1 MRVIDIDVETS
12 ERPDITTIRSPWTF
26 LAVILLG
33 LFAVGFNLTLVSN
46 SLLRIADDL
55 DSDTTT
61 ITWAIT
67 GPLLAAAVLG
77 PTAGKLVDRHGA
89 RRMYFYGLAG
99 AGLFSAASALAPTPL
114 ALIATRTLTSAV
126 GALVMP
132 AALSLINRIIPAA
145 RRARAMGYWT
155 MVGAGGP
162 VVGVVAGGPLVEAFG
177 WRWIFAVQAPIV
189 VATIALAAAVLP
201 LHDATA
207 ETGPFDVAGAASL
220 GGAVLTLLL
229 ALNRGSVL
237 GWTHPVVLACFVASP
252 LFVALFLRV
261 ERTALDP
268 LLSLEYLGLRAF
280 RMVLLAQ
287 FGIAFAYMGS
297 FILAPQLLQSE
308 FGYTESHT
316 GLLLI
321 ARPLTFALAGPL
333 LGTFGARIPAF
344 AIATGATSVAVS
356 VIAIGSLA
364 PGHPDWLIAASLA
377 LAGFGFGICS
387 PAMTVAVIDSV
398 ADADVGVAG
407 ATQQTANMVG
417 TVVGI
422 QTLQTVQAAGDGLGS
437 YATALYVACAVAA
450 LAAVAGF
457 RVEHR
462 SRRTATPTEVAPA
475 AAP

>member
-1 MRVIDIDVETS
+1 MIDDAPATRIGVDAS
-12 ERPDITTIRSPWTF
+12 APTTRSPWTV

-33 LFAVGFNLTLVSN
+33 LFAVGFNLTLISN

-67 GPLLAAAVLG
+67 GPLLATAVLF

-89 RRMYFYGLAG
+89 RRMYGYGLAG
-99 AGLFSAASALAPTPL
+99 AGLFSVASALAPTPL
-114 ALIATRTLTSAV
+114 VLIASRTLSSAL

-132 AALSLINRIIPAA
+132 AALSLINRIIPPD

-189 VATIALAAAVLP
+189 VGTIALAATVLP
-201 LHDATA
+201 RRDVTA
-207 ETGPFDVAGAASL
+207 QTGPFDVAGAASL

-237 GWTHPVVLACFVASP
+237 GWAHPLILASFVASP
-252 LFVALFLRV
+252 LFVALFLRI
-261 ERTALDP
+261 ERTATDP
-268 LLSLEYLGLRAF
+268 LLSLEYLRLRAF
-280 RMVLLAQ
+280 RMVLVAQ

-308 FGYTESHT
+308 FGYSESHT

-321 ARPLTFALAGPL
+321 ARPLAFAIAGPL
-333 LGTFGARIPAF
+333 LGTFGARVPAF
-344 AIATGATSVAVS
+344 AIAAGASSVGVS

-398 ADADVGVAG
+398 SAADVGVAG
-407 ATQQTANMVG
+407 ATQQTANMIG

-422 QTLQTVQAAGDGLGS
+422 QTMQTVQAAGDSLDS

-462 SRRTATPTEVAPA
+462 SRTTTPTEVAPA
-475 AAP
+475 TAP

>member
-1 MRVIDIDVETS
+1 LTGVRTRE
-12 ERPDITTIRSPWTF
+12 PWTV

-33 LFAVGFNLTLVSN
+33 LFAVGFNMTLISN

-67 GPLLAAAVLG
+67 GPLLATAVLG

-89 RRMYFYGLAG
+89 RRMYRFGLAG
-99 AGLFSAASALAPTPL
+99 AGLFSVASALAPTPVV
-114 ALIATRTLTSAV
+114 LIGSRTLSSAL

-132 AALSLINRIIPAA
+132 AALSLINRIIPAD

-177 WRWIFAVQAPIV
+177 WRWIFAVQAPV
-189 VATIALAAAVLP
+189 VLATIALAVAVLP
-201 LHDATA
+201 RRDTTA
-207 ETGPFDVAGAASL
+207 DTGPFDVAGAAAL

-229 ALNRGSVL
+229 GLNRGSVL
-237 GWTHPVVLACFVASP
+237 GWTHPLIVACFVASP
-252 LFVALFLRV
+252 LFVAWFLRV
-261 ERTALDP
+261 ERTAIDP
-268 LLSLEYLGLRAF
+268 LLSLDYLRLRAF
-280 RMVLLAQ
+280 RMVLVAQ
-287 FGIAFAYMGS
+287 FGISFAYMGS

-308 FGYTESHT
+308 FGYTEGHT

-321 ARPLTFALAGPL
+321 ARPLTFAIAGPL

-344 AIATGATSVAVS
+344 ASAAGASGVAVS
-356 VIAIGSLA
+356 MIAIGSLA

-387 PAMTVAVIDSV
+387 PAMTVAVIDTV
-398 ADADVGVAG
+398 AADDVGVAG
-407 ATQQTANMVG
+407 ATLQSANMVG

-422 QTLQTVQAAGDGLGS
+422 QTLQTVQAAGAGLSS
-437 YATALYVACAVAA
+437 YSNALYVGCVVAA
-450 LAAVAGF
+450 LAAIAGF

-462 SRRTATPTEVAPA
+462 SRRTVTPTEVAPA